1 MNIGLF
7 AGPTF
12 RPHPE
17 HVSWLGQLAKAGGHR
32 VVGLSCDGAVSDC
45 YGKALL
51 GRSRMGCIPCSLAGL
66 RAYPGIDI
74 QSARALTGSNTP
86 NGWKDAEVLSS
97 VRTILREEDDL
108 CLGKPEATALMSR
121 LAAPAAQMYAKFCAW
136 IQRERLDAVLVFNG
150 RMDVTRAA
158 IRAAQHCAI
167 RFAAIERASFDTG
180 VRVTP
185 MADCN
190 SLRSEHRLQ
199 ATFCDAPLL
208 ADQAAFAADFIARR
222 VMRMPVSEWRSYNP
236 DRVAA
241 EWPHRSTGVRVLVGP
256 SSQYEVRGEEGWEEL
271 GDMREAVDDVV
282 ERLGHG
288 TSVVVRGHPV
298 WGETIAGA
306 SGESAARYYRD
317 WCSQRGYAFIEP
329 DSKADTRSLMMQA
342 DIVLATGGTIGIE
355 AACAGR
361 AVLALAPCYYQAS
374 GAVGNAVG
382 RGSSESALMI
392 RQVAPRE
399 RIRRALR
406 AIYTHAYRSTQY
418 CRFMR
423 PIPGSQGAEWEYR
436 SDADFSQVERALV
449 SGFTQADDE
458 RVASDTTAEDAVIDL
473 MQREQWEEIVR
484 DSEMHRRG
492 SPNCEGEWRRL
503 QLSVPAR
510 VLLSVRSRL
519 PKGDRLRGAKR

>member
-45 YGKALL
+45 YGRALL
-51 GRSRMGCIPCSLAGL
+51 GRSRMGCVPCSLAGL
-66 RAYPGIDI
+66 RAYPGVEI
-74 QSARALTGSNTP
+74 QSARTLTGSSTLS
-86 NGWKDAEVLSS
+86 GWRDAEVLSS

-108 CLGKPEATALMSR
+108 RLGGPEATALLSR
-121 LAAPAAQMYAKFCAW
+121 LAAPAAQMYAKYCEW

-150 RMDVTRAA
+150 RMDVTKAA
-158 IRAAQHCAI
+158 IRAAQHCGI

-185 MADCN
+185 MTHCN

-199 ATFCDAPLL
+199 AIFRDVPLL

-241 EWPHRSTGVRVLVGP
+241 EWPHPSTGARVLVGP

-271 GDMREAVDDVV
+271 GDMREAVDEVV
-282 ERLGHG
+282 ERLGPG
-288 TSVVVRGHPV
+288 ASVVVRGHPV

-306 SGESAARYYRD
+306 TGESAARYYRE
-317 WCSQRGYAFIEP
+317 WCSKRGYAFVEP

-342 DIVLATGGTIGIE
+342 DVVLATGGTIGIE
-355 AACAGR
+355 AACAGS

-374 GAVGNAVG
+374 GAVGNAVSP
-382 RGSSESALMI
+382 GSLESALMI

-399 RIRRALR
+399 RIRHALR
-406 AIYTHAYRSTQY
+406 AIYTHAYRTTQY
-418 CRFMR
+418 CRYMR
-423 PIPGSQGAEWEYR
+423 PVPGSQGAEWEYR
-436 SDADFSQVERALV
+436 SDANFTQVERALV

-458 RVASDTTAEDAVIDL
+458 RVATDTTAEDAVIDS
-473 MQREQWEEIVR
+473 MQGEHWRQLIDDAQR
-484 DSEMHRRG
+484 HRREPSISG
-492 SPNCEGEWRRL
+492 GEWRRL
-503 QLSVPAR
+503 RLSIPAR
-510 VLLSVRSRL
+510 VLLSVRGRL
-519 PKGDRLRGAKR
+519 PKGDRLRSPKR